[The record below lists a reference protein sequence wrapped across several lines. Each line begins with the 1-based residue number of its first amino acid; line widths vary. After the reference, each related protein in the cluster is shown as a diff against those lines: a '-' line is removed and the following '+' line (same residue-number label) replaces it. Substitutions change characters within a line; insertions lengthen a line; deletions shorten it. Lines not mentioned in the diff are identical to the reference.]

1 VVKGGHAIAP
11 AISTYIMGC
20 DDLPKGSQQPVIDDF
35 EKPGHD
41 DSYGAVEYTGGGG
54 LSGYGSGFFAW
65 VFAVQSLLSGKT
77 LVDFVAGEKEGQGGR
92 RGTLPGWS

>member
-54 LSGYGSGFFAW
+54 YRAMGLASLLG
-65 VFAVQSLLSGKT
+65 SLLSSRCCLAK
-77 LVDFVAGEKEGQGGR
+77 
-92 RGTLPGWS
+92 PW

>member
-1 VVKGGHAIAP
+1 
-11 AISTYIMGC
+11 MGC

-54 LSGYGSGFFAW
+54 GYRAMGLASLLG
-65 VFAVQSLLSGKT
+65 SLLSSRCCLAK
-77 LVDFVAGEKEGQGGR
+77 
-92 RGTLPGWS
+92 PW